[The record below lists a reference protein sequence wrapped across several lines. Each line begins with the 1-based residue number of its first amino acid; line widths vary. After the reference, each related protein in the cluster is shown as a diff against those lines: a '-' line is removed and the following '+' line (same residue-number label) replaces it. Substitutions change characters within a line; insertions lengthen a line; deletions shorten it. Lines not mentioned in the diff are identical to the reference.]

1 MHIVPMR
8 LEPGQDLRDVL
19 GTVLGLHQAEAGFV
33 LQGIGSLS
41 VVSLRLA
48 GAKTSQSMQGEFEI
62 LTLAG
67 SLGTNGV
74 HLHMSVA
81 DAQGKVIGGH
91 LLPGNIV
98 RTTAEIVVAILP
110 DYHFSRVADPVTGF
124 AELHIDPAA

>member
-19 GTVLGLHQAEAGFV
+19 GTVLSLHQAEAGFV
-33 LQGIGSLS
+33 MQGIGSLS

-48 GAKTSQSMQGEFEI
+48 GAKTSQSLQGDFEI

-91 LLPGNIV
+91 LLPGNVV
-98 RTTAEIVVAILP
+98 RTTAEIMVALLP
-110 DYHFSRVADPVTGF
+110 DHQFTRVADPVTGF
-124 AELHIDPAA
+124 AELHIDPDA